1 MKPHE
6 TLAAWRHCHRLTL
19 AIYRTTQSFPKS
31 ELYGI
36 TSQVRRAS
44 VSSAANLVEGCAKR
58 GTREFRRFIDMSLG
72 SLAEVSYYVRLSK
85 DLGYL
90 NEEQWGELDRVVEE
104 AGRTTMGLHK
114 AIARGSESPR
124 ATTNRLTA

>member
-6 TLAAWRHCHRLTL
+6 SLAAWQHCHRLTL
-19 AIYRTTQSFPKS
+19 AVYRATQTFPKS

-58 GTREFRRFIDMSLG
+58 GSREFRKFIDMSLG
-72 SLAEVSYYVRLSK
+72 SLAEVAYYVRLAR

-90 NEEQWGELDRVVEE
+90 RGDEWRELDRVVEE

-114 AIARGSESPR
+114 SIARG
-124 ATTNRLTA
+124 L

>member
-6 TLAAWRHCHRLTL
+6 TLAAWQHCHRLTL
-19 AIYRTTQSFPKS
+19 AVYRSTQTFPKC

-36 TSQVRRAS
+36 TSQMRRAA

-58 GTREFRRFIDMSLG
+58 GSREFRRFIDMTLG
-72 SLAEVSYYVRLSK
+72 SIAEVAYYVRLSN

-90 NEEQWGELDRVVEE
+90 SLEQWRDLDHVVEE

-114 AIARGSESPR
+114 AIARGP
-124 ATTNRLTA
+124 A

>member
-6 TLAAWRHCHRLTL
+6 TLAAWQHCHRLTL
-19 AIYRTTQSFPKS
+19 AIYRATQTFPKC

-44 VSSAANLVEGCAKR
+44 VSAAANLVEGCAKR
-58 GTREFRRFIDMSLG
+58 GSRELRRFIDISLG
-72 SLAEVSYYVRLSK
+72 SLAEVAYYVRLAR
-85 DLGYL
+85 DLEYL
-90 NEEQWGELDRVVEE
+90 SADEWRELDRVVEE

-114 AIARGSESPR
+114 SIARGLQLR
-124 ATTNRLTA
+124 GR

>member
-6 TLAAWRHCHRLTL
+6 SLTAWRHCHRLTL
-19 AIYRTTQSFPKS
+19 AVYRTTQSFPKS

-36 TSQVRRAS
+36 TSQMRRAA
-44 VSSAANLVEGCAKR
+44 VSASANLVEGCAKR
-58 GTREFRRFIDMSLG
+58 GSREFRRFIDMSLG
-72 SLAEVSYYVRLSK
+72 SLAEVAYYTRLAR

-90 NEEQWGELDRVVEE
+90 PMEAWSELDQVVEE

-114 AIARGSESPR
+114 SIARG
-124 ATTNRLTA
+124 L